1 VGAPAE
7 CPDPEITRVLD
18 PLCVGVLARRSFLR
32 AVSTICWQQGVD
44 WEWELRWGR
53 WVGRRVV
60 ITLHGPQSRVN
71 EAATAISGLVARF
84 AGFVVDGGGGGW

>member
-1 VGAPAE
+1 MGDAAE
-7 CPDPEITRVLD
+7 SPDPKITRVID
-18 PLCVGVLARRSFLR
+18 PLCVGVMARRSFLR

-60 ITLHGPQSRVN
+60 ITLCGQDSRVN

-84 AGFVVDGGGGGW
+84 ASTGGGGGGA